1 MSAAAAVFFDAEVPP
16 AAETACVF
24 PLRHGMCGEGF
35 SDLMC
40 SLRRVIQKNIT
51 HDFYDT
57 KAFFSAVADTQN
69 FASPVEPVFSPVAYS
84 YWRTSLLVF
93 ESPNSD
99 VPFRV
104 V

>member
-1 MSAAAAVFFDAEVPP
+1 MPP

-40 SLRRVIQKNIT
+40 SLRRVIQKKIT

-57 KAFFSAVADTQN
+57 KAFFSAVAGERRFFRMQKEKGEGRPDTKI
-69 FASPVEPVFSPVAYS
+69 Y
-84 YWRTSLLVF
+84 RTILMV
-93 ESPNSD
+93 
-99 VPFRV
+99 R
-104 V
+104 